1 MTLLISARASGLNA
15 LFFPAEKGQRWLKR
29 TDILP
34 SQPLREANVDPS
46 LDLLPTD
53 LAERLQVRTG
63 GKRAVL
69 QVPLTFLVPVLPLQ
83 LQLC

>member
-1 MTLLISARASGLNA
+1 MTLLISARASGLKA
-15 LFFPAEKGQRWLKR
+15 LFFPAKKGQPWLKR
-29 TDILP
+29 TEFLP
-34 SQPLREANVDPS
+34 SQPLKEASMDPD

-69 QVPLTFLVPVLPLQ
+69 QVPLAFLVPVLPLQ